1 VQIIQ
6 IDKRAIED
14 QDKKLRL
21 AIPGGLL
28 GLKIPDLAVDS
39 NKVNL
44 KMERKRM
51 VAEEKYNS
59 IEFKLKEYQ
68 NNASVYTTSH
78 PKVVSQPETNFR
90 KYIDNQVDMMS
101 RLSCDKLKY
110 RILAHNAE

>member
-1 VQIIQ
+1 MQIIQ
-6 IDKRAIED
+6 IDKRATED

-78 PKVVSQPETNFR
+78 SKVVSQPETNFR